1 MISGWIFCAF
11 RSRSPEVLLTLYK
24 ALVRPI
30 LEYCCLVW
38 YPTKIG
44 DIQAVENVQRAFT
57 RKIQGMKDLDYWQ
70 RLEALDLMS
79 LQRRR
84 QRYELIHVWKTYKGL
99 VPNCVGMEFQIGRLG
114 VQAKT
119 QKYPYWADTKRASQL
134 YNSFS
139 FRAPQL
145 WNRLPREVNLSE
157 SLPGLKS
164 NVGAFMNQF
173 YDRPPVRGYVTV
185 PNDFR
190 ESGRKRIA

>member
-11 RSRSPEVLLTLYK
+11 RSRTPEVLLTLYK

-84 QRYELIHVWKTYKGL
+84 QRYELIHVWKIYQGL
-99 VPNCVGMEFQIGRLG
+99 VPNCVEMEFQTGRLG
-114 VQAKT
+114 VHAKI
-119 QKYPYWADTKRASQL
+119 QKYPYWAEAKRANQL
-134 YNSFS
+134 HNSFS
-139 FRAPQL
+139 FRAPRL
-145 WNRLPREVNLSE
+145 WNKLPREVNRSE
-157 SLPGLKS
+157 TLPGFKANL
-164 NVGAFMNQF
+164 GRFMKEF
-173 YDRPPVRGYVTV
+173 HDRPPVRGYVTV
-185 PNDFR
+185 LNEFR
-190 ESGRKRIA
+190 EAERKSVV